1 MPLHELKLLV
11 VFVVADASQ
20 IDADLASIP
29 LAPAQQFGRGSGS
42 FLRELDPI
50 VPLENPE
57 RSKLTRIILRCEFSP
72 PMTIFLFVLF
82 VGLRSILVPEWTSN
96 SRILPCVIKSAFCN
110 ARSRSARGC
119 PLPIAFSGLL
129 YTAFGAIGARRWSSL
144 SRKRLWPGIVGG
156 FAGFGRGRFDMDS
169 PDAHPSPVKF
179 EI

>member
-96 SRILPCVIKSAFCN
+96 SRILPCVIKSACCN
-110 ARSRSARGC
+110 ARSKSARNY
-119 PLPIAFSGLL
+119 PRTDRIFWVA
-129 YTAFGAIGARRWSSL
+129 L
-144 SRKRLWPGIVGG
+144 SRLWRDWRSTLVLVKPETVVAWHRRG
-156 FAGFGRGRFDMDS
+156 FRWFWTWRVRQGQPAL
-169 PDAHPSPVKF
+169 PSLVKF
-179 EI
+179 EL